1 MSVAAAIYGAAKANA
16 TAAQTTAA
24 QTTTNSTEKEAFKI
38 GGINDVLGPDSMSE
52 LSKLTD
58 DDARKKFIMSKVQ
71 NGAQTYLDNETKN
84 GHLLNFV
91 DADQVRNVLSAAKL
105 GQ

>member
-1 MSVAAAIYGAAKANA
+1 MSVAAAIYGVAKANA
-16 TAAQTTAA
+16 TAAQTT
-24 QTTTNSTEKEAFKI
+24 TDSTAKEAFKI

-52 LSKLTD
+52 LSKLTN

-71 NGAQTYLDNETKN
+71 NGAQAYLDNEAKN

>member
-1 MSVAAAIYGAAKANA
+1 MSVAAAIYGTAKANA
-16 TAAQTTAA
+16 AAA
-24 QTTTNSTEKEAFKI
+24 QTTTDSTEKEAFKI

-71 NGAQTYLDNETKN
+71 NGAQTYLDNEAKN

-91 DADQVRNVLSAAKL
+91 DVDQVRNVLSAAKL